1 MNVRDVARRLPDIA
15 TLRNLCRSMAT
26 LDAILQPGAPYLRH
40 HRFDAHWSATQEL
53 ASVDNGGGDAY
64 SVVFSAA
71 GAYIRGFDHE
81 SPMSPY
87 AGDGT
92 PWPGVVDTVP
102 EVFRS
107 CVEEPAFQLEGI
119 AHITVCLWRENT
131 DGQWRTGEVDFEGG
145 RLVPDGSDW
154 LFRRLVDGTPE
165 KYQAWAQ
172 RYYRTPVD
180 LDAVIDVYELRPLT
194 PELVLALNPAVTLEQ
209 LGDTI
214 ASIGYRA

>member
-1 MNVRDVARRLPDIA
+1 MNARDLARRLPDIA
-15 TLRNLCRSMAT
+15 SLRDLCRSMAM
-26 LDAILQPGAPYLRH
+26 LDAILQPGVPELRH

-53 ASVDNGGGDAY
+53 ASMENGGGDAY

-71 GAYIRGFDHE
+71 GAYIRGFDHA

-107 CVEEPAFQLEGI
+107 CVEDPAFRREGI
-119 AHITVCLWRENT
+119 PHITVCLWRET
-131 DGQWRTGEVDFEGG
+131 ADEQWRTGEVDFDGG
-145 RLVPDGSDW
+145 RAVPDGSDW
-154 LFRRLVDGTPE
+154 LFRRMVEGTPE
-165 KYQAWAQ
+165 NYQAWAQ
-172 RYYRTPVD
+172 RYYGRAVD
-180 LDAVIDVYELRPLT
+180 LDAVIDVHQLRPLT
-194 PELVLALNPAVTLEQ
+194 PDAVAALNPAVTLAQ

-214 ASIGYRA
+214 ASIGYPT

>member
-1 MNVRDVARRLPDIA
+1 M
-15 TLRNLCRSMAT
+15 
-26 LDAILQPGAPYLRH
+26 
-40 HRFDAHWSATQEL
+40 
-53 ASVDNGGGDAY
+53 DNGGGDSY

-71 GAYIRGFDHE
+71 GAYIRGFDHA

-107 CVEEPAFQLEGI
+107 CVEDPAFRQEGVPL
-119 AHITVCLWRENT
+119 ITVCLWRET
-131 DGQWRTGEVDFEGG
+131 ADGEWRTGEVDFDGG
-145 RLVPDGSDW
+145 RSVPDGSDW
-154 LFRRLVDGTPE
+154 LFRRLVEGTPQ
-165 KYQAWAQ
+165 KYRAWAQ
-172 RYYRTPVD
+172 RYYGTPVD

-194 PELVLALNPAVTLEQ
+194 PDVVAVLNPVVTLAQ

-214 ASIGYRA
+214 ASIGYPT

>member
-1 MNVRDVARRLPDIA
+1 
-15 TLRNLCRSMAT
+15 MAM
-26 LDAILQPGAPYLRH
+26 LDAILQPDAPYLRR

-53 ASVDNGGGDAY
+53 ASMDNGGGDAY
-64 SVVFSAA
+64 SIVFSAA

-92 PWPGVVDTVP
+92 AWPGVVDTVP
-102 EVFRS
+102 EVFRP
-107 CVEEPAFQLEGI
+107 CIEETFQLEGI
-119 AHITVCLWRENT
+119 PHITVCLWRETT
-131 DGQWRTGEVDFEGG
+131 DEQWRTGEVDFDGG
-145 RLVPDGSDW
+145 RSVPDGSDW
-154 LFRRLVDGTPE
+154 LFSHLVDGTPE

-172 RYYRTPVD
+172 RYYGTPVD

-194 PELVLALNPAVTLEQ
+194 QELIAALNPAVTLEQ

>member
-1 MNVRDVARRLPDIA
+1 
-15 TLRNLCRSMAT
+15 MAM
-26 LDAILQPGAPYLRH
+26 LDAMLQPDAPYLRH
-40 HRFDAHWSATQEL
+40 HRFDARWSATQEL
-53 ASVDNGGGDAY
+53 ASMDNGGGDSY

-71 GAYIRGFDHE
+71 GAYIRGFDHA

-107 CVEEPAFQLEGI
+107 CVEDPAFRQEGVPL
-119 AHITVCLWRENT
+119 ITVCLWRET
-131 DGQWRTGEVDFEGG
+131 ADGEWRTGEVDFDGG
-145 RLVPDGSDW
+145 RSVPDGSDW
-154 LFRRLVDGTPE
+154 LFRRLVEGTPQ
-165 KYQAWAQ
+165 KYRAWAQ
-172 RYYRTPVD
+172 RYYGTPVD

-194 PELVLALNPAVTLEQ
+194 PDVVAALNPVVTLAQ

-214 ASIGYRA
+214 ASIGYPT